1 MTDVRTDNST
11 RERDPGAR
19 LGAARSYLAEHDLY
33 MGPIGHLAEERERLA
48 GLKFRHFD
56 VAPMSATNGAEMSGV
71 DLTANLDDDVI
82 DEVYQALLAYKA
94 IFFRDQPLT
103 PAQHVAFARRFGD
116 DSGSNILVSLLIP
129 FAAYLVAEHVESSG
143 VLAAAAAGIPLT
155 TNQVGGMFGIFFSE
169 KKVRTYAEAMDC
181 DVDAFRNFFHSML
194 DEGIYLAPSAFEA
207 GFVSAAHTATDIEA
221 TGAAARRALTR

>member
-1 MTDVRTDNST
+1 MARCSFPPAERFYLTGLPT
-11 RERDPGAR
+11 RP
-19 LGAARSYLAEHDLY
+19 
-33 MGPIGHLAEERERLA
+33 
-48 GLKFRHFD
+48 
-56 VAPMSATNGAEMSGV
+56 
-71 DLTANLDDDVI
+71 
-82 DEVYQALLAYKA
+82 
-94 IFFRDQPLT
+94 
-103 PAQHVAFARRFGD
+103 
-116 DSGSNILVSLLIP
+116 
-129 FAAYLVAEHVESSG
+129 
-143 VLAAAAAGIPLT
+143 AAGIPLT